1 MEIVIFAI
9 LMLCA
14 VVLCA
19 KVSVDFAKEPTECDN
34 TAQNDNSSKVWISYD
49 IDVSDFCGGRM
60 TYDTL
65 DEALKAIKRYEHI
78 GARYVYPV
86 VHCDAEWLHG
96 CRQSYLVESIGD
108 HLPWNGI
115 DAVKLNLI

>member
-1 MEIVIFAI
+1 MEIIVFAI

-14 VVLCA
+14 VALCA
-19 KVSVDFAKEPTECDN
+19 KVSADFAKEPAKCDYV
-34 TAQNDNSSKVWISYD
+34 AQGDNSPKVWLSYD
-49 IDVSDFCGGRM
+49 IDISDFGGGRM

-65 DEALKAIKRYEHI
+65 DEALEAVKRYEHI

-86 VHCDAEWLHG
+86 IHCDAEWLHG

>member
-1 MEIVIFAI
+1 MEIIVFAT

-19 KVSVDFAKEPTECDN
+19 KVSIDFAKEPVKCDV
-34 TAQNDNSSKVWISYD
+34 AQDYNSPKIRLSYD
-49 IDVSDFCGGRM
+49 IDISDFGGGRM

-65 DEALKAIKRYEHI
+65 DQALKAVKRYEHI
-78 GARYVYPV
+78 GARYIYPV
-86 VHCDAEWLHG
+86 IYCDAEWLHG